1 MIINVNY
8 PHSCFCYSQCSLLTV
23 FTCSSSFWFPQEL
36 YHGESPFHLYLVQR
50 CCGNTKHA
58 FCNTGYVLCML
69 FLLVFYDVLL
79 KYFEFGTFTGYNMDN
94 WHFQQPFYSFK
105 VFKEPIIEH
114 SNHTTRKQD
123 VFFWDPPIAYCF
135 LLVGCYCVTPG
146 QLFGFLDLCIHNK
159 YNQFRSKTDFKKTI
173 NAGCRNSQFS

>member
-69 FLLVFYDVLL
+69 FYQCFMMCCSNTLSLERSLDTTWIIGTFSNLFILSKSLKSLLQSTPTIQQENRMFS
-79 KYFEFGTFTGYNMDN
+79 FGT
-94 WHFQQPFYSFK
+94 HP
-105 VFKEPIIEH
+105 
-114 SNHTTRKQD
+114 
-123 VFFWDPPIAYCF
+123 
-135 LLVGCYCVTPG
+135 LLTVSYQWGAIV
-146 QLFGFLDLCIHNK
+146 
-159 YNQFRSKTDFKKTI
+159 
-173 NAGCRNSQFS
+173 